1 MTFFALS
8 QLRHDGSNWASSVAC
23 LAGLS
28 AATTCSSRIKERQ
41 TNMATCGEVLVKL
54 LEGYGVEQVFGIPG
68 VHTVELYRGLAGSS
82 INHVTPRHEQGAGF
96 MADGYARTSGKPGVC
111 FIITGPGM
119 TNITTAMGQAYADSI
134 PMLVI
139 SSVQSRSQ
147 LGGGRG
153 KLHELPSQSNLVAG
167 VAAFSHTLMSA
178 SELPAV
184 LARAFALFQAGRPR
198 PVHIEIPLDVLVEN
212 ADALLASEPVS
223 VSRAGAAPEAIA
235 QMVSLLAAAKRPL
248 ILAGGGAI
256 DAAPALARLA
266 EQLEA
271 PVALTIN
278 AKGMLPS
285 RHPLL
290 IGSTQSLVATRALVA
305 EADVVLA
312 IGTELAETDYD
323 ITFAGGFEIPGALLR
338 IDIDPD
344 QTVRNYAPQVAL
356 VSDADTAVQAL
367 LAGLCNKE
375 LAPRRADWGHTRAAA
390 LRENLATTW
399 DDATRGQTVF
409 LQTVLDVL
417 PDAVLV
423 GDSTQPVY
431 TGNLTLNLE
440 QPRRW
445 FNSSTGYGTLGYA
458 LPAAIGAWL
467 GRASEARARG
477 AVVCLIGDGGLQFT
491 LSELAS
497 AVEARTPI
505 IVLLWNNQGY
515 EEIKK
520 YMVNRS
526 IEPVGVDIYTPDFI
540 GVAKALGCAAEPV
553 AGVEELKV
561 ALRKAGDRQGPTL
574 IEIDQTLWMNGM
586 KAC

>member
-1 MTFFALS
+1 MADVRFS
-8 QLRHDGSNWASSVAC
+8 SNKK
-23 LAGLS
+23 GD
-28 AATTCSSRIKERQ
+28 E
-41 TNMATCGEVLVKL
+41 MATCGEVLVKL

-68 VHTVELYRGLAGSS
+68 VHTVELYRGLARSP
-82 INHVTPRHEQGAGF
+82 IHHVTPRHEQGAGF

-139 SSVQSRSQ
+139 SSVQARSQ

-153 KLHELPSQSNLVAG
+153 KLHELPNQSALVSG
-167 VAAFSHTLMSA
+167 VAAFSHTLMCA
-178 SELPAV
+178 DELPAV

-198 PVHIEIPLDVLVEN
+198 PVHIEIPLDVLVQD
-212 ADALLASEPVS
+212 ADHVLTSEPVQIA
-223 VSRAGAAPEAIA
+223 RAGAAPAAVA
-235 QMVSLLAAAKRPL
+235 QMSQLLASAKRPL

-256 DAAPALARLA
+256 DAAPALTRLA
-266 EQLEA
+266 ELLQA

-285 RHPLL
+285 AHPLL
-290 IGSTQSLVATRALVA
+290 IGSTQSMVATRALVA

-323 ITFAGGFEIPGALLR
+323 VTFAGGFEIPATLLR
-338 IDIDPD
+338 IDIDAD
-344 QTVRNYAPQVAL
+344 QTVRNYPPKVAL
-356 VSDADTAVQAL
+356 VADARIAAEAL
-367 LAGLCNKE
+367 LAQLAGLE
-375 LAPRRADWGHTRAAA
+375 LAARRSDWGQVRAAT
-390 LRENLATTW
+390 LRSELSQLW
-399 DDATRGQTVF
+399 DGPTQAQTLF
-409 LQTVLDVL
+409 LQTVVQEL
-417 PDAVLV
+417 PEIVLV

-431 TGNLTLNLE
+431 SGNLTFNPE

-467 GRASEARARG
+467 GGGSHASQRRPVA
-477 AVVCLIGDGGLQFT
+477 CLIGDGGLQFT
-491 LSELAS
+491 LSELAC

-520 YMVNRS
+520 YMVNRA

-540 GVAKALGCAAEPV
+540 AVAKGLGCAAERIDS
-553 AGVEELKV
+553 VEQLRA
-561 ALRKAGDRQGPTL
+561 ALRSAADRQGPTL
-574 IEIDQTLWMNGM
+574 IEVDQNRWTQGVQ
-586 KAC
+586 A

>member
-1 MTFFALS
+1 
-8 QLRHDGSNWASSVAC
+8 
-23 LAGLS
+23 
-28 AATTCSSRIKERQ
+28 
-41 TNMATCGEVLVKL
+41 MATCGEVLVKL

-82 INHVTPRHEQGAGF
+82 IRHVTPRHEQGAGF
-96 MADGYARTSGKPGVC
+96 MADGYARVSGKPGVC

-119 TNITTAMGQAYADSI
+119 TNIATAMGQAYADSI

-153 KLHELPSQSNLVAG
+153 KLHELPNQSALVGG

-178 SELPAV
+178 AELPGV

-198 PVHIEIPLDVLVEN
+198 PVHIEIPLDVLVEE
-212 ADALLASEPVS
+212 ADALLTSTPVNI
-223 VSRAGAAPEAIA
+223 SRAGAAPAA
-235 QMVSLLAAAKRPL
+235 VASMTALLANARRPL

-256 DAAPALARLA
+256 DAAAQLTELA
-266 EQLEA
+266 ERLGA

-278 AKGMLPS
+278 AKGLLPS

-312 IGTELAETDYD
+312 VGTELAETDYD
-323 ITFAGGFEIPGALLR
+323 VTFAGGFQIPGALLR

-344 QTVRNYAPQVAL
+344 QTVRNYPPHLAL
-356 VSDADTAVQAL
+356 VADSRTAAQAL
-367 LAGLCNKE
+367 LDE
-375 LAPRRADWGHTRAAA
+375 LGRLPLPERDTDWGAARVARLRVALEQDWDAPTRA
-390 LRENLATTW
+390 
-399 DDATRGQTVF
+399 QTLLLDTL
-409 LQTVLDVL
+409 LQTL
-417 PDAVLV
+417 PDAVFV

-431 TGNLTLNLE
+431 TGNLTFNLE

-445 FNSSTGYGTLGYA
+445 FNASTGYGTLGYA

-467 GRASEARARG
+467 GGTDQGQGRP

-491 LSELAS
+491 LAELAS
-497 AVEARTPI
+497 AVEACTPV

-520 YMVNRS
+520 YMVRRA
-526 IEPVGVDIYTPDFI
+526 IEPVGVDIYTPDFV
-540 GVAKALGCAAEPV
+540 GVARALGCFAQAID
-553 AGVEELKV
+553 GVEHLRA
-561 ALRKAGDRQGPTL
+561 ALLAARDRQGPTL
-574 IEIDQTLWMNGM
+574 IEIDQALWM
-586 KAC
+586 AQVSR

>member
-1 MTFFALS
+1 
-8 QLRHDGSNWASSVAC
+8 
-23 LAGLS
+23 
-28 AATTCSSRIKERQ
+28 
-41 TNMATCGEVLVKL
+41 MATCGEVLVKL

-96 MADGYARTSGKPGVC
+96 MADGYARTRGKPGVC

-212 ADALLASEPVS
+212 ADALLTSEPVN

-235 QMVSLLAAAKRPL
+235 RMVSLLAAARRPL

-356 VSDADTAVQAL
+356 VADADTAVQAL
-367 LAGLCNKE
+367 LAGLGKKE
-375 LAPRRADWGHTRAAA
+375 LAPRCADWGLTRAAA
-390 LRENLATTW
+390 LRETLATTW

-467 GRASEARARG
+467 GRASEAKARG

-540 GVAKALGCAAEPV
+540 GVAKALGCEAERI
-553 AGVEELKV
+553 AGVEELKL
-561 ALRKAGDRQGPTL
+561 ALRKAGDRQCPTL
-574 IEIDQTLWMNGM
+574 IEIDQTLWMTGM

>member
-1 MTFFALS
+1 
-8 QLRHDGSNWASSVAC
+8 
-23 LAGLS
+23 
-28 AATTCSSRIKERQ
+28 
-41 TNMATCGEVLVKL
+41 MATCGEVLVKL

-68 VHTVELYRGLAGSS
+68 VHTVELYRGLARSS

-96 MADGYARTSGKPGVC
+96 MADGYARTRGKPGVC

-139 SSVQSRSQ
+139 SSVQTRSQ

-153 KLHELPSQSNLVAG
+153 KLHELPNQSALVGG

-178 SELPAV
+178 AELPAV

-198 PVHIEIPLDVLVEN
+198 PVHIEIPLDVLVEE
-212 ADALLASEPVS
+212 ADELLASVPVNID
-223 VSRAGAAPEAIA
+223 RAGAAPAAVRRMSE
-235 QMVSLLAAAKRPL
+235 LLAGAQRPL

-256 DAAPALARLA
+256 DAAAELTELA
-266 EQLEA
+266 ELLDA

-278 AKGMLPS
+278 AKGMLPAS
-285 RHPLL
+285 HPLL

-305 EADVVLA
+305 DADVVLA

-323 ITFAGGFEIPGALLR
+323 VTFAGGFEIPGKLLR
-338 IDIDPD
+338 IDIDAD
-344 QTVRNYAPQVAL
+344 QTVRNYPPHVAL
-356 VSDADTAVQAL
+356 VADSRNAAQAL
-367 LAGLCNKE
+367 LSALSHKP
-375 LAPRRADWGHTRAAA
+375 LAERSSDWGQVRAARLRDDLAATWDAPTRAQ
-390 LRENLATTW
+390 
-399 DDATRGQTVF
+399 TRF
-409 LQTVLDVL
+409 LETVLHEL
-417 PDAVLV
+417 PDAVFV

-431 TGNLTLNLE
+431 TGNLTFNPE
-440 QPRRW
+440 RPRRW

-467 GRASEARARG
+467 GGSTESGVRPP
-477 AVVCLIGDGGLQFT
+477 VVCLIGDGGLQFT
-491 LSELAS
+491 LPELAS
-497 AVEARTPI
+497 AVEARTPV

-520 YMVNRS
+520 YMVNRA

-540 GVAKALGCAAEPV
+540 GVAKALGCAAE
-553 AGVEELKV
+553 AISSVEQLRG
-561 ALRKAGDRQGPTL
+561 ALRAATDRQGPTV
-574 IEIDQTLWMNGM
+574 IEIDQSQWMQ
-586 KAC
+586 AVAQ

>member
-1 MTFFALS
+1 
-8 QLRHDGSNWASSVAC
+8 
-23 LAGLS
+23 
-28 AATTCSSRIKERQ
+28 
-41 TNMATCGEVLVKL
+41 MATCGEVLVKL

-68 VHTVELYRGLAGSS
+68 VHTVELYRGLAGST

-96 MADGYARTSGKPGVC
+96 MADGYARTRGKPGVC

-119 TNITTAMGQAYADSI
+119 TNIITAMGQAYADSI

-153 KLHELPSQSNLVAG
+153 KLHELPAQGALVAG

-178 SELPAV
+178 KELPSV

-198 PVHIEIPLDVLVEN
+198 PVHIEIPLDVLVED
-212 ADALLASEPVS
+212 ADELLDSAPVTVTRAGPSPAAIKQMSTLLANA
-223 VSRAGAAPEAIA
+223 R
-235 QMVSLLAAAKRPL
+235 RPL

-256 DAAPALARLA
+256 DAAVALTELA
-266 EQLEA
+266 ERLDA

-278 AKGMLPS
+278 AKGMLAS

-290 IGSTQSLVATRALVA
+290 IGSTQSLDPTRELIEA
-305 EADVVLA
+305 ADVVLA

-323 ITFAGGFEIPGALLR
+323 ITFQGHFKIPGTLLR

-344 QTVRNYAPQVAL
+344 QTVRNFMPKVAL
-356 VSDADTAVQAL
+356 VSDAQTAAEAL
-367 LAGLCNKE
+367 IAAVNDEQLPARVE
-375 LAPRRADWGHTRAAA
+375 DWGRQRVAA
-390 LRENLATTW
+390 LRTTLDAGW
-399 DDATRGQTVF
+399 DEATRGQTLF
-409 LQTVLDVL
+409 LNTVLEVL
-417 PDAVLV
+417 PNVVLV

-431 TGNLTLNLE
+431 TGNLTLDLDH
-440 QPRRW
+440 PRRW
-445 FNSSTGYGTLGYA
+445 FNSSTGYGTLGYG
-458 LPAAIGAWL
+458 LPAAVGAWL
-467 GRASEARARG
+467 GSQDKGERNPVA
-477 AVVCLIGDGGLQFT
+477 CLIGDGGLQFT

-520 YMVNRS
+520 YMVNRN

-540 GVAKALGCAAEPV
+540 GVAKALGCAAE
-553 AGVEELKV
+553 AISTVEQLKA
-561 ALRKAGDRQGPTL
+561 ALTAANDRPGPTL
-574 IEIDQTLWMNGM
+574 IEIDQRQWMQGLQ
-586 KAC
+586 AS

>member
-1 MTFFALS
+1 
-8 QLRHDGSNWASSVAC
+8 
-23 LAGLS
+23 
-28 AATTCSSRIKERQ
+28 
-41 TNMATCGEVLVKL
+41 MATCGEVLVNL
-54 LEGYGVEQVFGIPG
+54 LERYGVDQVFGIPG
-68 VHTVELYRGLAGSS
+68 VHTVELYRGLARSS
-82 INHVTPRHEQGAGF
+82 IHHVTPRHEQGAGF
-96 MADGYARTSGKPGVC
+96 MADGYARTRGKPGVC

-153 KLHELPSQSNLVAG
+153 KLHELPNQGAMMAG

-178 SELPAV
+178 AELPAV

-212 ADALLASEPVS
+212 ADALLGSQPVS
-223 VSRAGAAPEAIA
+223 IARAGAAPAA
-235 QMVSLLAAAKRPL
+235 VRQMSQLLAAAKRPL

-256 DAAPALARLA
+256 EAAAELTRLA
-266 EQLEA
+266 ETLGA

-285 RHPLL
+285 EHPLL

-323 ITFAGGFEIPGALLR
+323 VTFAGGFEIPGALLR

-344 QTVRNYAPQVAL
+344 QTVRNYPPHLAL
-356 VSDADTAVQAL
+356 VADAQIAADAL
-367 LAGLCNKE
+367 LTDLNRTPLG
-375 LAPRRADWGHTRAAA
+375 PRHTDWGAQRVARLWAELVPTWDAATRA
-390 LRENLATTW
+390 
-399 DDATRGQTVF
+399 QTLF
-409 LQTVLDVL
+409 LNTVLEAL
-417 PDAVLV
+417 PGAVLV

-431 TGNLTLNLE
+431 SGNLTLNLDH
-440 QPRRW
+440 PRRW

-467 GRASEARARG
+467 GRG
-477 AVVCLIGDGGLQFT
+477 DGQPVVCLIGDGGLQFT
-491 LSELAS
+491 LPELAS

-520 YMVNRS
+520 YMLNRA

-540 GVAKALGCAAEPV
+540 GVAKALGSAADSAHSV
-553 AGVEELKV
+553 AQLRN
-561 ALRKAGDRQGPTL
+561 ALRAAADRPGPTL
-574 IEIDQTLWMNGM
+574 IEIDQDLWM
-586 KAC
+586 KETAV

>member
-1 MTFFALS
+1 
-8 QLRHDGSNWASSVAC
+8 
-23 LAGLS
+23 
-28 AATTCSSRIKERQ
+28 
-41 TNMATCGEVLVKL
+41 MATCGEVLVKL

-68 VHTVELYRGLAGSS
+68 VHTVELYRGLARSS

-153 KLHELPSQSNLVAG
+153 KLHELPNQSALVSG

-178 SELPAV
+178 AELPGV
-184 LARAFALFQAGRPR
+184 LARAFALFQAGRAR
-198 PVHIEIPLDVLVEN
+198 PVHIEIPLDVLVED
-212 ADALLASEPVS
+212 AEALLASLPVS
-223 VSRAGAAPEAIA
+223 IARAGAAPAAVA
-235 QMVSLLAAAKRPL
+235 QMSQWLATAKRPL

-256 DAAPALARLA
+256 DAAAELTRLA
-266 EQLEA
+266 ELLDA

-278 AKGMLPS
+278 AKGILPS

-305 EADVVLA
+305 DADVVLA

-338 IDIDPD
+338 VDIDPD
-344 QTVRNYAPQVAL
+344 QTVRNYPPQVAL
-356 VSDADTAVQAL
+356 VSDAQTATQAL
-367 LAGLCNKE
+367 LTE
-375 LAPRRADWGHTRAAA
+375 LAGHTLAARRADWGKARAAR
-390 LRENLATTW
+390 LRAEFETTW
-399 DDATRGQTVF
+399 DAPTRAQTLF
-409 LQTVLDVL
+409 LETVLHEL
-417 PDAVLV
+417 PQAVFV

-431 TGNLTLNLE
+431 TGNLTFNPE

-467 GRASEARARG
+467 GGGSERDARG
-477 AVVCLIGDGGLQFT
+477 PVVCLIGDGGLQFT

-497 AVEARTPI
+497 AVEAQTPI

-520 YMVNRS
+520 YMLNRA
-526 IEPVGVDIYTPDFI
+526 IVPVGVDIYTPDFI
-540 GVAKALGCAAEPV
+540 GLAKAFGCASEAV
-553 AGVEELKV
+553 NGVEQLRS
-561 ALRKAGDRQGPTL
+561 ALRSASDRQGPSL
-574 IEIDQTLWMNGM
+574 IEIDQNSWM
-586 KAC
+586 KAVQA

>member
-1 MTFFALS
+1 
-8 QLRHDGSNWASSVAC
+8 
-23 LAGLS
+23 
-28 AATTCSSRIKERQ
+28 
-41 TNMATCGEVLVKL
+41 MATCGEVLVKL
-54 LEGYGVEQVFGIPG
+54 LEAYGVEQVFGIPG

-119 TNITTAMGQAYADSI
+119 TNITTAMGQAYGDSI

-153 KLHELPSQSNLVAG
+153 KLHELPNQSAMVAG
-167 VAAFSHTLMSA
+167 VAAFSHTLLSA
-178 SELPAV
+178 AELPAV
-184 LARAFALFQAGRPR
+184 LARAFAVFQAGRPR

-212 ADALLASEPVS
+212 ADALLASQPVS
-223 VSRAGAAPEAIA
+223 IARAGAAPAAIEQMGQRLA
-235 QMVSLLAAAKRPL
+235 QAKRPL

-256 DAAPALARLA
+256 DAAPALQQLA
-266 EQLEA
+266 ERLGA

-278 AKGMLPS
+278 AKGMLPAA
-285 RHPLL
+285 HPLL

-323 ITFAGGFEIPGALLR
+323 ITFAGGFEIPGVLLR

-344 QTVRNYAPQVAL
+344 QTVRNYAPALAL
-356 VSDADTAVQAL
+356 VADARVAAEAL
-367 LAGLCNKE
+367 LAE
-375 LAPRRADWGHTRAAA
+375 LGALPACGAEWGAARVSRLQAQLASDWDAPTRA
-390 LRENLATTW
+390 
-399 DDATRGQTVF
+399 QTHF
-409 LQTVLDVL
+409 LQTLFDVL
-417 PDAVLV
+417 PDAVCV

-431 TGNLTLNLE
+431 TGNLTFNPD

-458 LPAAIGAWL
+458 LPAAVGAWL
-467 GRASEARARG
+467 GRRSGGQAG
-477 AVVCLIGDGGLQFT
+477 GPVLCLIGDGGLQFT

-505 IVLLWNNQGY
+505 ILLLWNNQGY
-515 EEIKK
+515 GEIKK
-520 YMVNRS
+520 YMLNRA

-540 GVAKALGCAAEPV
+540 GVAKAMGCAAL
-553 AGVEELKV
+553 AVESEGQLRA
-561 ALRKAGDRQGPTL
+561 ALASAADRQGPTL
-574 IEIDQTLWMNGM
+574 IEIDELHWQQSL
-586 KAC
+586 AL

>member
-1 MTFFALS
+1 
-8 QLRHDGSNWASSVAC
+8 
-23 LAGLS
+23 
-28 AATTCSSRIKERQ
+28 
-41 TNMATCGEVLVKL
+41 MATCGEVLVNL
-54 LEGYGVEQVFGIPG
+54 LESYGVDQVFGIPG
-68 VHTVELYRGLAGSS
+68 VHTVELYRGLARSN
-82 INHVTPRHEQGAGF
+82 IRHVTPRHEQGAGF

-153 KLHELPSQSNLVAG
+153 KLHELPNQSALVAG

-178 SELPAV
+178 AQLPGV

-212 ADALLASEPVS
+212 ADALLGTSPVS
-223 VSRAGAAPEAIA
+223 VARAGAAPSAVK
-235 QMVSLLAAAKRPL
+235 QMSQRLAAAKRPL

-256 DAAPALARLA
+256 AAAAALTRLA
-266 EQLEA
+266 ETLGA

-278 AKGMLPS
+278 AKGLLPAA
-285 RHPLL
+285 HPLL
-290 IGSTQSLVATRALVA
+290 IGSTQTLVATRALVA

-323 ITFAGGFEIPGALLR
+323 VTFAGGFEIPGALLR

-344 QTVRNYAPQVAL
+344 QTVRNYPPELAL
-356 VSDADTAVQAL
+356 VADAQIAAEAL
-367 LAGLCNKE
+367 LAELQRLP
-375 LAPRRADWGHTRAAA
+375 LAPRHSAWGAQRVARLWADLTPAWDAATRAQ
-390 LRENLATTW
+390 
-399 DDATRGQTVF
+399 TRF
-409 LQTVLDVL
+409 LHTVLEEL
-417 PDAVLV
+417 PNAVLV

-431 TGNLTLNLE
+431 SGNLTLNLDH
-440 QPRRW
+440 PRRW
-445 FNSSTGYGTLGYA
+445 FNAATGYGTLGYA

-467 GRASEARARG
+467 GRG
-477 AVVCLIGDGGLQFT
+477 DGQPVVCLIGDGGLQFT
-491 LSELAS
+491 LPELAS

-520 YMVNRS
+520 YMLNRD

-540 GVAKALGCAAEPV
+540 GVATALGCAAERIQDV
-553 AGVEELKV
+553 DSLRV
-561 ALRKAGDRQGPTL
+561 ALRAAADRQGPTL
-574 IEIDQTLWMNGM
+574 IEIDQQRWMQEL
-586 KAC
+586 AV

>member
-1 MTFFALS
+1 
-8 QLRHDGSNWASSVAC
+8 
-23 LAGLS
+23 
-28 AATTCSSRIKERQ
+28 
-41 TNMATCGEVLVKL
+41 MATCGEVLVKL

-68 VHTVELYRGLAGSS
+68 VHTVELYRGLARSP

-139 SSVQSRSQ
+139 SSVQTRSQ

-153 KLHELPSQSNLVAG
+153 KLHELPNQNALVSG
-167 VAAFSHTLMSA
+167 VAAFSHTLMCA
-178 SELPAV
+178 DELPAV

-198 PVHIEIPLDVLVEN
+198 PVHIEIPLDVLVQE
-212 ADALLASEPVS
+212 ADHLLASEPVK
-223 VSRAGAAPEAIA
+223 VARAGAAPAA
-235 QMVSLLAAAKRPL
+235 VVQMSQWLAGAKRPL

-256 DAAPALARLA
+256 DAAEPLTLLA
-266 EQLEA
+266 ERLQA

-285 RHPLL
+285 AHPLL
-290 IGSTQSLVATRALVA
+290 IGSTQSMVATRALVA

-323 ITFAGGFEIPGALLR
+323 VTFAGGFELPGTLLR
-338 IDIDPD
+338 IDIDAD
-344 QTVRNYAPQVAL
+344 QTVRNYPPKVAL
-356 VSDADTAVQAL
+356 VADARIAAQAL
-367 LAGLCNKE
+367 LSE
-375 LAPRRADWGHTRAAA
+375 LSREPLAERCSDWGAPRAALLRSELDALWDAPTRA
-390 LRENLATTW
+390 
-399 DDATRGQTVF
+399 QTLF
-409 LQTVLDVL
+409 LETVVDEL
-417 PDAVLV
+417 PEIVLV

-431 TGNLTLNLE
+431 SGNLTFNPE

-467 GRASEARARG
+467 GGGSTPRQRRPVA
-477 AVVCLIGDGGLQFT
+477 CLIGDGGLQFT
-491 LSELAS
+491 LSELAC
-497 AVEARTPI
+497 AVEAQTPV

-520 YMVNRS
+520 YMVNRA

-540 GVAKALGCAAEPV
+540 AVAKGLGCAAERIDDIEQLR
-553 AGVEELKV
+553 A
-561 ALRKAGDRQGPTL
+561 ALRLAADRQGPTL
-574 IEIDQTLWMNGM
+574 IEIDQNRWTQGVP
-586 KAC
+586 A